1 MSYSPQLTEIKTT
14 TIVNTNGLQ
23 AFVAAVKI
31 VKSAAVL
38 SFFRLVSCAGY
49 LQNQRYFFQNYNL
62 PENIHLGI

>member
-1 MSYSPQLTEIKTT
+1 
-14 TIVNTNGLQ
+14 VNTNGLQ